1 MTSCKQKVVLTVR
14 YGMVCYGINMNIF
27 KDNII
32 NKCTS
37 AYIVH
42 HVLILQGTQLR
53 KEAQINIAKNGNF
66 LNILRR
72 RKIVM
77 FLLKTGLKFSRP

>member
-1 MTSCKQKVVLTVR
+1 MVW
-14 YGMVCYGINMNIF
+14 YGMVWYGIKMNIF

-42 HVLILQGTQLR
+42 HVLILQGTQLGN
-53 KEAQINIAKNGNF
+53 EAKINTAKNENF
-66 LNILRR
+66 LNI
-72 RKIVM
+72 
-77 FLLKTGLKFSRP
+77 FAYTANKTRFMNAQK